1 MNKSATAA
9 VANITVLSFEPN
21 ANDRAA
27 LENIFQDSRWPLH
40 PGWQWH
46 LKTTPTLRAAL
57 AAMRKAQV
65 PLMVCG
71 CDAEPET
78 WKQMLEAFPKVANPP
93 LLIVTSRLADDRLWV
108 EALNLGAY
116 DVLAKPYDSTEV
128 IRTFN
133 CAWLR
138 WQVKGG
144 LSPDPAPP
152 ARARAKAS

>member
-1 MNKSATAA
+1 MDKSAIAA
-9 VANITVLSFEPN
+9 SNITVLSFEPN
-21 ANDRAA
+21 RYDRAA
-27 LENIFQDSRWPLH
+27 LENIFHDSRWPMH
-40 PGWQWH
+40 PGWKWQ
-46 LKTTPTLRAAL
+46 LKMTPTLRLVL
-57 AAMRKAQV
+57 AAIRIAQV
-65 PLMVCG
+65 PLVVCG
-71 CDAEPET
+71 CDVESGT
-78 WKQMLEAFPKVANPP
+78 WKQMLEAFPCIANPP

-116 DVLAKPYDSTEV
+116 DVLAKPYDTTEV

-144 LSPDPAPP
+144 ISPGPAPP